1 MDAAL
6 LEHFALPLLER
17 LRGRGQGGRRPVIAL
32 NAPVGAGKTTL
43 CRLLAGLAPGLDL
56 QLAVASI
63 DDLYL
68 PWAERQ
74 QALAGNPFGVSRVPP
89 GSHDPGLLCDR
100 LDAWRAGG
108 PLRLPRFDKTLRRG
122 EGDRCADRE
131 EQADALLL
139 EGWLLGCRPLGA
151 ALQPA
156 LGEVAGRL
164 THLELGWLPHWDRA
178 LANYLQLWQR
188 CDELWLMHPLDWRW
202 PRRWRFQA
210 EARQR
215 RQGGNTL
222 SATALDQLVRASLCS
237 LPPELYQ
244 QPLLVSFETPD
255 LDRSS
260 TSRTEGSVIPIGTAA
275 LLDQRRRLQTLL
287 QAAPG

>member
-1 MDAAL
+1 
-6 LEHFALPLLER
+6 
-17 LRGRGQGGRRPVIAL
+17 
-32 NAPVGAGKTTL
+32 
-43 CRLLAGLAPGLDL
+43 
-56 QLAVASI
+56 
-63 DDLYL
+63 
-68 PWAERQ
+68 
-74 QALAGNPFGVSRVPP
+74 
-89 GSHDPGLLCDR
+89 
-100 LDAWRAGG
+100 
-108 PLRLPRFDKTLRRG
+108 
-122 EGDRCADRE
+122 
-131 EQADALLL
+131 
-139 EGWLLGCRPLGA
+139 
-151 ALQPA
+151 
-156 LGEVAGRL
+156 
-164 THLELGWLPHWDRA
+164 
-178 LANYLQLWQR
+178 
-188 CDELWLMHPLDWRW
+188 MHPLDWRW

-287 QAAPG
+287 QPAPG